1 MSGRFHL
8 LLPSASSLSPR
19 MDALWWTMVFLCGAV
34 AIGVFAVMWVF
45 CIRYRRG
52 RQIDRTL
59 SRGTTP
65 IELTWTLVPLV
76 IFLGVFGWSL
86 FLYAR
91 EKNPPA
97 DAQTIYVVA
106 KQWMWK
112 VQHPN
117 GIREINQLHVPLDV
131 PVRLTMTSQDV
142 IHSFY
147 VPAFRVK
154 QDVLPGRYTQL
165 WFEATQLG
173 TFPLFCTQYC
183 GLDHSRMGG
192 KVTVMRPQDYAHWL
206 RGNGGDA
213 TLAARGAAL
222 FRSLGC
228 SGCHGAN
235 ASVHA
240 PDLAGIYGR
249 TVHLSGGSS
258 VLADDVYI
266 RDSILLPQKQIVAG
280 YAPIMPSFQGQV
292 SEDDLLE
299 LIAYLKSSKP
309 VPGTGDRGPG
319 KATPVLPANE
329 STKNGRH

>member
-1 MSGRFHL
+1 MNGRFHL
-8 LLPSASSLSPR
+8 LMPAASSLSGR
-19 MDALWWTMVFLCGAV
+19 IDALWWTMVCLCSAV
-34 AIGVFAVMWVF
+34 AIGVFVMMWVF
-45 CIRYRRG
+45 CIRYRKG
-52 RQIDRTL
+52 KQIDRTL

-65 IELTWTLVPLV
+65 IELTWTLVPLALF
-76 IFLGVFGWSL
+76 IGVFAWSL

-91 EKNPPA
+91 ENSPPA

-106 KQWMWK
+106 RQWMWK

-117 GIREINQLHVPLDV
+117 GVREINQLHVPLDV
-131 PVRLTMTSQDV
+131 PIRLTMTSQDV

-165 WFEATQLG
+165 WFEATEPG

-183 GLDHSRMGG
+183 GLDHAKMGG
-192 KVTVMRPQDYAHWL
+192 EVIVMRPRDFARWL
-206 RGNGGDA
+206 DQHNAGD

-222 FRSLGC
+222 FRQFGC

-240 PDLAGIYGR
+240 PDLDGIYGR
-249 TVHLSGGSS
+249 TVHLSDGSS
-258 VLADDVYI
+258 VTADDVYI
-266 RDSILLPQKQIVAG
+266 RDSILLPGKQVVAG

-292 SEDDLLE
+292 SEDDLLA
-299 LIAYLKSSKP
+299 LIAYLKSIHAQP
-309 VPGTGDRGPG
+309 MT
-319 KATPVLPANE
+319 ATE
-329 STKNGRH
+329 STQNGRH